1 MIQDLNR
8 VLITSDPEL
17 GKLDKWDRSMRRNL
31 FILAGLIA
39 IPAIGAAALFGAKP
53 MANKVSEWAKPRLK
67 KQIVHLLNLDT

>member
-8 VLITSDPEL
+8 VLNIADPEL
-17 GKLDKWDRSMRRNL
+17 EKLDKWDRSMRRNL

-39 IPAIGAAALFGAKP
+39 VPAIGAAALFGAKP

>member
-1 MIQDLNR
+1 
-8 VLITSDPEL
+8 
-17 GKLDKWDRSMRRNL
+17 MRRNL

-39 IPAIGAAALFGAKP
+39 VPAIGAAALFGAKP